1 MFELRGGNISERC
14 YTEENQDVEDLVI
27 EDRNVNVY
35 ECPTYTCTQRS

>member
-27 EDRNVNVY
+27 EGKI
-35 ECPTYTCTQRS
+35 EM